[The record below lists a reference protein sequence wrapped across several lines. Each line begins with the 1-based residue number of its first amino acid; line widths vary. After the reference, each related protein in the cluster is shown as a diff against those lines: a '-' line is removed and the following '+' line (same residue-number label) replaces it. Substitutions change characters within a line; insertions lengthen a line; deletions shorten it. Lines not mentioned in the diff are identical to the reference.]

1 MNIKHALEEAR
12 LALEGS
18 ATGRL
23 DSEVLLGHVLCVSRA
38 SLYANPETD
47 VPADK
52 SDQFRKLVE
61 RRQAGEPVA
70 YLTGQREFW
79 SLALKVTPSVL
90 IPRPETELLV
100 EAALA
105 RIPET
110 APWRVADLGTGSGA
124 IAIAIATMRK
134 HCEIHASEISTAA
147 LAVAM
152 ENAAAIVPG
161 RIQFHQGSWLS
172 PLQGSFQ
179 FIISNPPYVDLD
191 DPHLQQGDV
200 RFEPVTALSPGHD
213 GLAAFR
219 QITGESLLLLSSGA
233 WLAFEHG
240 SGQGDSVR
248 KIMEEKGYCDVETLT
263 DLAAEERVTLGR
275 KKGSG

>member
-1 MNIKHALEEAR
+1 M
-12 LALEGS
+12 
-18 ATGRL
+18 
-23 DSEVLLGHVLCVSRA
+23 
-38 SLYANPETD
+38 
-47 VPADK
+47 
-52 SDQFRKLVE
+52 
-61 RRQAGEPVA
+61 GEPVA

-79 SLALKVTPSVL
+79 SLPLKVTVDVL

-105 RIPET
+105 RIPT
-110 APWRVADLGTGSGA
+110 AAQWRVADLGTGSGA

-134 HCEIHASEISTAA
+134 RCEIHATEISAAA

-152 ENAAAIVPG
+152 ENAAALVPG
-161 RIQFHQGSWLS
+161 QIKFHYGSWLS

-179 FIISNPPYVDLD
+179 FIVSNPPYVDLG

-200 RFEPVTALSPGHD
+200 RFEPVTALSPGRD
-213 GLAAFR
+213 GLAAIR
-219 QITGESLLLLSSGA
+219 QITDESLPLLNSHG

-240 SGQGDSVR
+240 ATQGKSVR
-248 KIMEEKGYCDVETLT
+248 NIMEEKGYCDVETLA

-275 KKGSG
+275 KP